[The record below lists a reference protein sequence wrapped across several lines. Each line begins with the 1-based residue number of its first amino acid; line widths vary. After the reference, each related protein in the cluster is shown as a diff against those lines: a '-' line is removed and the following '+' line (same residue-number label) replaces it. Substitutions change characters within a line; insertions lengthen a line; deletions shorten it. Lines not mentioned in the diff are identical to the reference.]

1 MPVCI
6 MHGPL
11 IKALYIEREKWH
23 PIPVHFIKMFPIPPG
38 ARSPRERNGAI
49 CFCWGSTVEPEIIFE
64 WSGGKSS
71 KKRELVEWNRGRLP
85 LHGNGYSV
93 HSLFAARAIN
103 KLLIIQF

>member
-1 MPVCI
+1 

-11 IKALYIEREKWH
+11 IKALWREKWH

-49 CFCWGSTVEPEIIFE
+49 YLGGEVEPEIIFE